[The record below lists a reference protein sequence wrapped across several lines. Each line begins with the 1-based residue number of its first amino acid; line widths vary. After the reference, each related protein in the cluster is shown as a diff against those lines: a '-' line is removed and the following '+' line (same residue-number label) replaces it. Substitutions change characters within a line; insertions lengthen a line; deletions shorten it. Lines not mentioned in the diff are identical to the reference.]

1 MQTGQFPPE
10 REQETDAVVAWT
22 DSEKIALPKMAELVA
37 DRIRAQLARGEFKP
51 GDSLPSE
58 TELMQR
64 FGVARPTMREA
75 IRILESESLITTR
88 RGAQKGPKVRPMDA
102 AVLARKAGLHL
113 QRSGATWRDL
123 YEAQAVM
130 EPGAAA
136 LAAKRRTKA
145 DLAVLRDLIE
155 RARQVSD
162 VADFGPIAAEFHIAL
177 VRASKNKTLTMFG
190 ETLHSLTGDLYRA
203 RIAKLRPIGERLKAA
218 SVALYEH
225 IFERIEARDGD
236 GAARVWGEERS
247 ALEAALGRLAS
258 DQGIELYRA

>member
-1 MQTGQFPPE
+1 VGVL
-10 REQETDAVVAWT
+10 A

-58 TELMQR
+58 TQLMTR

-75 IRILESESLITTR
+75 IRILESESLIITR
-88 RGAQKGPKVRPMDA
+88 RGAQKGPRVRPADPSL
-102 AVLARKAGLHL
+102 LARRAGLHL

-123 YEAQAVM
+123 YEAQAVI
-130 EPGAAA
+130 EPGAVA

-145 DLAVLRDLIE
+145 DLAALRDLIE
-155 RARQVSD
+155 QARRVND

-177 VRASKNKTLTMFG
+177 VRAARNKTLIMFG
-190 ETLHSLTGDLYRA
+190 ETLHTLTRDLYRA
-203 RIAKLRPIGERLKAA
+203 RIAMLRPIGEKLKAD
-218 SVALYEH
+218 SIALYEH
-225 IFERIEARDGD
+225 VLERIEAHDAA
-236 GAARVWGEERS
+236 GAAQVWGEERS

-258 DQGIELYRA
+258 DQGIELYGR